1 MRAIEQQAVAAALRR
16 PRYEVFPLDSVVDRV
31 MEHLPADVTVTVTA
45 SPTKGIEPTLT
56 VAERLAAQGRQVVP
70 HLAARL
76 IADEVHLKDVLQR
89 LADHGMTDALV
100 IAGDAKQPAGSFTGA
115 LDLLTAMAGLGHQLA
130 QVGIAGYPERHPLID
145 DDVTIQAMWDK
156 RRFATY
162 IVSQLCF
169 RPRAVAAWV
178 QRVRRR
184 GVDLPIHLGVP
195 GPVDAAK
202 LLRPASA
209 SASRRGWRGATAAGC
224 RTCSARA
231 ATAPAAWSRGCRRAW
246 PTRPA
251 ASPACTSTPST
262 RSRGP
267 SGGGGRR
274 SAASRPRRPRRHTN
288 DRPERPGDLP
298 ARHPGATA

>member
-1 MRAIEQQAVAAALRR
+1 MRAIEQQAVAAALQR

-31 MEHLPADVTVTVTA
+31 MEHLPADVTLTVTA

-89 LADHGMTDALV
+89 LADHGMTNALV

-130 QVGIAGYPERHPLID
+130 QVGIAGYPERHPFID

-156 RRFATY
+156 RHFATY

-169 RPRAVAAWV
+169 HPRVVGAWV

-184 GVDLPIHLGVP
+184 GVDLPIHVGVP
-195 GPVDAAK
+195 GPVDAAR
-202 LLRPASA
+202 LLRIST
-209 SASRRGWRGATAAGC
+209 RIGIGE
-224 RTCSARA
+224 SARFV
-231 ATAPAAWSRGCRRAW
+231 
-246 PTRPA
+246 
-251 ASPACTSTPST
+251 
-262 RSRGP
+262 
-267 SGGGGRR
+267 
-274 SAASRPRRPRRHTN
+274 RRHTGWLPQLL
-288 DRPERPGDLP
+288 RAGGYRPGRLVDGLAASLADP
-298 ARHPGATA
+298 ASLVAGVHVYTFNEVARTERWRQETLGRLGTAADKEPRE

>member
-31 MEHLPADVTVTVTA
+31 MEHLPADVTLTVTA

-89 LADHGMTDALV
+89 LADHAMTDALV

-130 QVGIAGYPERHPLID
+130 EVGIAGYPERHPLIE

-156 RRFATY
+156 RHYATY
-162 IVSQLCF
+162 IVSQICF
-169 RPRAVAAWV
+169 NPRVTAAWV
-178 QRVRRR
+178 RRVRNR
-184 GVDLPIHLGVP
+184 GVDLPVHLGVP
-195 GPVDAAK
+195 GPVPVTR
-202 LLRPASA
+202 LLGISSSIGVGSSAHFLRRHANWLPHLLGPGGYRPGRLVDGLAGILADPACRITGFHLYTFNEVARTEQWRQETLTRLGGGAASA
-209 SASRRGWRGATAAGC
+209 
-224 RTCSARA
+224 
-231 ATAPAAWSRGCRRAW
+231 
-246 PTRPA
+246 
-251 ASPACTSTPST
+251 
-262 RSRGP
+262 
-267 SGGGGRR
+267 
-274 SAASRPRRPRRHTN
+274 
-288 DRPERPGDLP
+288 
-298 ARHPGATA
+298 